1 MVPMRA
7 VIVMAVRIVPVMA
20 VRIVPVM
27 AVRIVPVIGVSVRV
41 VAMFVVAVHDL
52 FGIVAMFLVHHF
64 GVVGLGHGR
73 EYRPA
78 NAARKRTHSIC

>member
-7 VIVMAVRIVPVMA
+7 VIVMAVRIM
-20 VRIVPVM
+20 
-27 AVRIVPVIGVSVRV
+27 PVIGMSVRV

-52 FGIVAMFLVHHF
+52 FGVVAVFLVHHF